1 MAGLL
6 GKKVYA
12 VLDGTGRLLATG
24 SKRRMSEEAIAHA
37 RENNGIAVIQEEED
51 PDLHPNG
58 TGDGGIQAYENTGLQ
73 AICEAKYGQ
82 PYLDAEL
89 VESISI
95 PDAWERVRDYLPNA
109 QKWQED
115 GWSQHLLK
123 GFLAQNAK
131 LAHTESPDG
140 KPGLTV
146 GLSLAP
152 HQVGLRGYG
161 DPTDHGFLLP
171 KSINTEV
178 VKDKLFGT
186 RVKNN
191 SAALRK
197 MSGVA
202 LRPKTKRGQPKDTSK
217 LRAKA
222 AFTVCFRSSP
232 GCRAACLVHSGQ
244 NPASNEAL
252 NAKLAL
258 TAALYHDPAAFMRLL
273 LANCRRFFKRAQ
285 TKDKEGWD
293 LYVRLNVLS
302 DMPWE
307 HFFPD
312 LMDPRMKLAMREPD
326 YKGREKGSWRNR
338 KIIGKGSWYDYT
350 KIPFREER
358 HAEDHAER
366 YGISYAQAYKETKA
380 FYPLTFSYSGT
391 PPNAR
396 EAQATLRA
404 GGKVT
409 VVFVLEG
416 TDTIGGHTY
425 SAGLKKVQVDSSR
438 HVARTFGKLSKINAT
453 LVKQVWTYAAHGEVG
468 RTLERW
474 LHAQGIRHPGEKRY
488 DQRHVWAAD
497 VLSDLL
503 GRNVTAE
510 LLDDNLPQSEG
521 ALRYPYAAKYKKV
534 GGRYI
539 DKPVIKKGKQVYH
552 TRGPNKGEPKTRRV
566 LVDYEEVMVKPPDW
580 MYPMKFW
587 GYPVIN
593 GDANDIRAKDSQL
606 VKGGAIVGL
615 DFKVPKI
622 KIGKGRFKSTN
633 IDVAENAFVTALRE
647 VDGMLIVPQTPE
659 QTLDGEVPA
668 S

>member
-1 MAGLL
+1 MSGLL

-24 SKRRMSEEAIAHA
+24 SKRRMTEEAIAYA
-37 RENNGIAVIQEEED
+37 RENDGIAVIQDVEPPD
-51 PDLHPNG
+51 PEPNG

-82 PYLDAEL
+82 PYLDADL
-89 VESISI
+89 IESISI
-95 PDAWERVRDYLPNA
+95 PEAWERVRNYLPNA
-109 QKWQED
+109 KKWQTD
-115 GWSQHLLK
+115 PWNQALLK

-161 DPTDHGFLLP
+161 DPTARGFQLP
-171 KSINTEV
+171 ATINTEA
-178 VKDKLFGT
+178 VKDKLFSA

-191 SAALRK
+191 STALRK
-197 MSGVA
+197 WSGVA
-202 LRPKTKRGQPKDTSK
+202 LRPKTKRGQSVDTSK

-222 AFTVCFRSSP
+222 SFTVCFRSSP

-244 NPASNEAL
+244 NPASDEAI
-252 NAKLAL
+252 NAKLGL

-285 TKDKEGWD
+285 TKDKRGWD
-293 LYVRLNVLS
+293 LYIRLNVLS
-302 DMPWE
+302 DIPWE

-312 LMDPRMKLAMREPD
+312 LMDPRMKLALREPD

-338 KIIGKGSWYDYT
+338 RVTGRGSFYDYT
-350 KIPFREER
+350 KIPYRTER
-358 HAEDHAER
+358 HAEEHAER
-366 YGISYAQAYKETKA
+366 YGISYAQAYKEIAA
-380 FYPLTFSYSGT
+380 FYPLTFSYSGM
-391 PPNAR
+391 PANAR
-396 EAQATLRA
+396 ESLETLEK

-416 TDTIGGHTY
+416 TDVIGGKTY
-425 SAGLKKVQVDSSR
+425 SAGLKKVQVDPER
-438 HVARTFGKLSKINAT
+438 HVERTFGKLSRRDDT
-453 LVKQVWTYAAHGEVG
+453 LVKQAWTYAAHGEVG
-468 RTLERW
+468 HTLARW
-474 LHAQGIRHPGEKRY
+474 LRDEGIAHPGSRRY
-488 DQRHVWAAD
+488 DARHDWAAD
-497 VLSDLL
+497 FLSDLL
-503 GRNVTAE
+503 GEEVTAE
-510 LLDDNLPQSEG
+510 LLDENLPQSEG

-534 GGRYI
+534 GGRYV
-539 DKPVIKKGKQVYH
+539 DKPVMKRGKQVRY
-552 TRGPNKGEPKTRRV
+552 TRGPKKGELRFKRV

-580 MYPMKFW
+580 MYPLTFW

-633 IDVAENAFVTALRE
+633 IDVSENAFVTALRE
-647 VDGMLIVPQTPE
+647 VDGMLIAPQTPE